1 VDIFLSRD
9 LDSRF
14 SEREV
19 AAVDEWLKSE
29 ETFHVMRDH
38 ELHTNEMLAGM
49 WGVKLE
55 QKDVR
60 FKWKE
65 AW

>member
-1 VDIFLSRD
+1 MISRD

-19 AAVDEWLKSE
+19 SAVDEWLKSKE
-29 ETFHVMRDH
+29 AFHVMRDH
-38 ELHTNEMLAGM
+38 ELHENEMLAGM
-49 WGVKLE
+49 WGVKLT

-60 FKWKE
+60 LKWKE